1 MIYQKV
7 VKSHQQKFSPQ
18 YVTKEWSLRSMIAVI
33 QFLAPRSNC
42 TYDFIHNRKRKRLT
56 EARAHDLVYVH
67 SNLKLLQKLQSLDY
81 QEANV
86 ERERWAVLDSDS
98 SEEKQ

>member
-1 MIYQKV
+1 MTYQKV

-18 YVTKEWSLRSMIAVI
+18 YITKEWFTSINDHCNSIPSSQEPL
-33 QFLAPRSNC
+33 LN
-42 TYDFIHNRKRKRLT
+42 NRKRNHLT
-56 EARAHDLVYVH
+56 EARARDLVYVH
-67 SNLKLLQKLQSLDY
+67 SNQKLQSLEY

-86 ERERWAVLDSDS
+86 ECERWAVSDSVS